1 MAAITDFQ
9 KTSLRMSK
17 ASLKNISLFDVDY
30 FVNLLSLLLK
40 GNCLLLGNK
49 YVRGCQFAFQ
59 CATFLFV
66 VLVVSVV
73 AMKRIFG
80 GKKMFFKRKRLLRK
94 MPGCYLSTSA
104 LWRSDACLSVCVGK
118 ELFCALSLLFLPQK
132 RSPK

>member
-9 KTSLRMSK
+9 KTSPRTSK
-17 ASLKNISLFDVDY
+17 ASLKNIGLFDVDN
-30 FVNLLSLLLK
+30 FANLLSVLLQ

-49 YVRGCQFAFQ
+49 YARCCQFAFQ

-66 VLVVSVV
+66 ALVVSVV

-94 MPGCYLSTSA
+94 MPGCYLSNSA
-104 LWRSDACLSVCVGK
+104 LWRSDACLGVRVRK
-118 ELFCALSLLFLPQK
+118 ELFSPSSLLVFASEK
-132 RSPK
+132 AS